1 MKIVCKQ
8 ITMIEDDNQY
18 SQVMAITSIDEEDKF
33 KHKEFKFSGEET
45 FPLQSNI
52 SDHIEILLLDENN
65 KRIVLSNS
73 LPTVVTLNA
82 KVMTNDEFHIRF
94 SSDNSKYKS
103 NTPTNFKYLMNAP
116 ADLSE
121 EYHVAL
127 LSTNFKNEFLPDKS
141 IDFYFIY
148 NLYDENGI
156 ASDKKKIS

>member
-1 MKIVCKQ
+1 M
-8 ITMIEDDNQY
+8 
-18 SQVMAITSIDEEDKF
+18 
-33 KHKEFKFSGEET
+33 
-45 FPLQSNI
+45 
-52 SDHIEILLLDENN
+52 
-65 KRIVLSNS
+65 SNS

-141 IDFYFIY
+141 FDFYFIY

-156 ASDKKKIS
+156 ASDKKKISLNDKCLNAKEVYRKFISEINGLKDSEGNVIVETKKNNDIDM